1 MRAQEKNIR
10 GFNLLELLVVVVI
23 VSVIS
28 AVAYPN
34 FSSWKKGREVRGA
47 AVKIKNLFTNINSQ
61 VQRGLYAFVQ
71 IEVKENKGMLTVISR
86 GMKMT
91 TLSSKINDGE
101 NLWNSDSSSR
111 CDPDQDWDDDGSL
124 DNKLEVSSLEF
135 KGIAVDFED
144 DYGTV
149 CFSKDG
155 TWFSGSEEFVSGE
168 RVDSVF
174 FICEQTSVINKC
186 DVSITELI
194 KPTIVDEDS
203 LFFHD
208 NLFALNWSR
217 FGNVTLE
224 KWSTSKND
232 WVLQ

>member
-10 GFNLLELLVVVVI
+10 GFNLLELLVVIVI
-23 VSVIS
+23 ISVIS

-34 FSSWKKGREVRGA
+34 FSSWKKEREVRGA
-47 AVKIKNLFTNINSQ
+47 AVKIKNLFTSINSQ

-71 IEVKENKGMLTVISR
+71 IEVEEDKGVITVISR

-91 TLSSKINDGE
+91 TLASKIND
-101 NLWNSDSSSR
+101 SSSDWYENPDLR
-111 CDPDQDWDDDGSL
+111 CADDQDWDDDGFL

-135 KGIAVDFED
+135 KDIAVDFED

-155 TWFSGSEEFVSGE
+155 TWFSGSSEFVSDE

-174 FICEQTSVINKC
+174 FICEQTSEIDKC
-186 DVSITELI
+186 DVSITEPI
-194 KPTIVDEDS
+194 KPTIEDEDS
-203 LFFHD
+203 PFFHD

-217 FGNVTLE
+217 FGSITLE
-224 KWSTSKND
+224 KWSNSKKD
-232 WVLQ
+232 WILQ

>member
-10 GFNLLELLVVVVI
+10 GFNLLELLVVIVI
-23 VSVIS
+23 ISVIS

-34 FSSWKKGREVRGA
+34 FSSWKKEREIRSA

-71 IEVKENKGMLTVISR
+71 IKVDENKGVLTVISR

-91 TLSSKINDGE
+91 TLASKIND
-101 NLWNSDSSSR
+101 SSSDWYEYPNLR
-111 CDPDQDWDDDGSL
+111 CADEQDWDDDGSL

-135 KGIAVDFED
+135 KDIAVDFED
-144 DYGTV
+144 NTGTV

-155 TWFSGSEEFVSGE
+155 TWFSGSEEFVFGGI
-168 RVDSVF
+168 VDSEF
-174 FICEQTSVINKC
+174 YICGRTSEIIKC
-186 DVSITELI
+186 DLSKTEPI
-194 KPTIVDEDS
+194 KPNIEDEDS
-203 LFFHD
+203 PFFHD
-208 NLFALNWSR
+208 NIFALNWSR

-224 KWSTSKND
+224 KWSNSKKD
-232 WVLQ
+232 WILQ